1 MQPEESRMCHCF
13 FANSQSIPLGFIQVS
28 FIPFENT
35 GPIAQ
40 ASGNPCIPDHP
51 NRFSAPRLLPA
62 LPRVTNT

>member
-1 MQPEESRMCHCF
+1 MRHCF
-13 FANSQSIPLGFIQVS
+13 FAKSQPIPLGFIQVS

-40 ASGNPCIPDHP
+40 ASGNPCIPGHP
-51 NRFSAPRLLPA
+51 NRFSAPWLPPA

>member
-1 MQPEESRMCHCF
+1 MQPEESRMRYCF
-13 FANSQSIPLGFIQVS
+13 FANSQSIQLDLIQGS
-28 FIPFENT
+28 FVPFENT

-40 ASGNPCIPDHP
+40 ASGNPCIPGHP